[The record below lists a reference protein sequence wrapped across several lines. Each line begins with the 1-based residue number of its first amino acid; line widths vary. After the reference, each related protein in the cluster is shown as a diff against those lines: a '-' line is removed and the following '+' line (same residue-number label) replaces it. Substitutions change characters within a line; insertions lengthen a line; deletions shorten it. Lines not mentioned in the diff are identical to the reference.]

1 MSMRFSRFEIRFS
14 QARSSSSL
22 RAFPSESICSGC
34 STCSNLASGAEP
46 TTCVGESGVIRSG
59 FSASIARSSFSSASY
74 SSSPISAAFS
84 S

>member
-1 MSMRFSRFEIRFS
+1 MRFS

-34 STCSNLASGAEP
+34 STCSNFASGAAP
-46 TTCVGESGVIRSG
+46 TFCVGESGVIRSG

-74 SSSPISAAFS
+74 SSSPISGS
-84 S
+84 SCS